1 MKTVH
6 FLVQGQ
12 FGNNFFQYL
21 AAEIIKKIYGYD
33 AVAPTF
39 YINLEFNTVL
49 DDAAFKRIIL
59 SHMSGH
65 ILPIDTSKDI
75 LLMGFFQRSEMLI
88 YEKDFIRASFQRII

>member
-33 AVAPTF
+33 AVAPTW
-39 YINLEFNTVL
+39 YINLEFITVI
-49 DDAAFKRIIL
+49 DDAA
-59 SHMSGH
+59 
-65 ILPIDTSKDI
+65 
-75 LLMGFFQRSEMLI
+75 
-88 YEKDFIRASFQRII
+88 